1 MVCKYFKKIKK
12 NLEFLNDYSS
22 SEYLEKKERMDEL
35 LKNLQ
40 KPLDLEIKKSEDIS
54 VEGKLD

>member
-1 MVCKYFKKIKK
+1 MVCKYFRKIKK